1 VHCAWGARS
10 FFLSFS
16 AVLDPERTN
25 QQRLFHL
32 NPLSTHRVAR
42 PPQAPSHF
50 PRASPA
56 QRYLDWPDRGSLFD
70 SKRPEAYWLAAL
82 AKREAALQ
90 ALERQHAQ
98 DLTAEK
104 ERLKQAMEDRE
115 NTLRELNDEQSKC
128 ANKATQLQ
136 GQEKRLQ
143 NLIGQ
148 VKRKDTQIQTL
159 QEIEADRNKLRD
171 AMASTEESLQNKT
184 KQLAQAE
191 ASLATVQSFI
201 VKLEPVGSKSA
212 EM

>member
-1 VHCAWGARS
+1 MAHQKSQKENGVNPSPSEVATEDPLEELWAMLRTYSLSDGFKHVRKTLGENAWLKKEVDKLQTS
-10 FFLSFS
+10 Y
-16 AVLDPERTN
+16 DTN
-25 QQRLFHL
+25 
-32 NPLSTHRVAR
+32 
-42 PPQAPSHF
+42 
-50 PRASPA
+50 
-56 QRYLDWPDRGSLFD
+56 
-70 SKRPEAYWLAAL
+70 LAAL
-82 AKREAALQ
+82 TKREAALQ

-115 NTLRELNDEQSKC
+115 STLRELKEEQSKC

-136 GQEKRLQ
+136 DQEQRLQ

-148 VKRKDTQIQTL
+148 VKRKDTQIQAL

-191 ASLATVQSFI
+191 DSLATVQSFI